1 MILIDLPFAAKGLR
15 LALDDF
21 GQGYSS
27 LAYLKEFPV
36 HSIKLDQAFVAGL
49 PGSDKDAA
57 IVRAVLALCRSL
69 GLRCMAEGVET
80 IEQARFLRDEGC
92 PQAQGYYYARP
103 MNGQSF
109 QLLLESGRSLP

>member
-1 MILIDLPFAAKGLR
+1 
-15 LALDDF
+15 LDDF